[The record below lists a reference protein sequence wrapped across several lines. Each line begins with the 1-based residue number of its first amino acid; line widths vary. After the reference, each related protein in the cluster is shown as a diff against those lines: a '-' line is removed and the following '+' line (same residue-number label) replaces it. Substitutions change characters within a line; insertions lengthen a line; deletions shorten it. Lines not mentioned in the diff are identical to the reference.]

1 MFFLQI
7 DTTAVLDSLA
17 TNPSG
22 TGQQALSLFDLL
34 LKGGWIMIPIALLSV
49 ITIYIFIEKMMVIR
63 AASKTPDSFMDQIK
77 ILVMNGDIMGARSLC
92 ARENTPIAR
101 MVEKGIARIGSP
113 LKNIEAS
120 IENVGKIELYR
131 LEKNISILAT
141 AAGAAPMIGFLGTVT
156 GMIQAFMNIAQI
168 RGQVTPSDLSTG
180 IYEAMIT
187 TAAGLAVGLVAY
199 LAYNY
204 LVTRIQKV
212 VHSME
217 YTSINF
223 IDLLQEPNR

>member
-1 MFFLQI
+1 MLFLQV
-7 DTTAVLDSLA
+7 DTTTVLDSLA
-17 TNPSG
+17 TNASG
-22 TGQQALSLFDLL
+22 KGQEALSLFDLL
-34 LKGGWIMIPIALLSV
+34 LKGGWIMLPIALLSV
-49 ITIYIFIEKMMVIR
+49 ITIYIFLEKILVIR
-63 AASKTPDSFMDQIK
+63 AASKTPQSFMDQIK

-101 MVEKGIARIGSP
+101 MVEKGISRIGSP

-217 YTSINF
+217 YTSVNF